1 MAQSDKDNLAD
12 ALARLADGDI
22 APSEQ
27 EPAAPGDEIAAP
39 SATKPLRAAA
49 PAEFDLPSPPP
60 PPMPAIPQ
68 RAHFESAAD
77 AVEQIVDGDD
87 DETSMPAPDADV
99 FAPRHHA
106 ARRAAVYQTLEFR
119 RTLIPILLTC
129 GALLIAFASARHLVG
144 PDSPLADLPP
154 WMAPVLILSGTV
166 LLALAGLNMLSVKS
180 RMAEHELRVDKLR
193 RRLL

>member
-1 MAQSDKDNLAD
+1 MAESDKDNLAD
-12 ALARLADGDI
+12 ALARLADGDV

-27 EPAAPGDEIAAP
+27 EPVAPADETAHSSPI
-39 SATKPLRAAA
+39 KPHRAAA
-49 PAEFDLPSPPP
+49 PVEFDP

-68 RAHFESAAD
+68 RTQFVTAAE

-87 DETSMPAPDADV
+87 DESSMPAPEADV
-99 FAPRHHA
+99 FVPRHHA

-119 RTLIPILLTC
+119 RTLIPVLLTC

-154 WMAPVLILSGTV
+154 WLAPVLILSGTV

>member
-12 ALARLADGDI
+12 ALARMAEGDV

-27 EPAAPGDEIAAP
+27 EPGAADEIAAP
-39 SATKPLRAAA
+39 SATKPQRAAA
-49 PAEFDLPSPPP
+49 PAEFDPPP

-68 RAHFESAAD
+68 RAQHVTAAD
-77 AVEQIVDGDD
+77 AIEQVVDDED

-154 WMAPVLILSGTV
+154 WMAPGSDFERNRVIGPGR
-166 LLALAGLNMLSVKS
+166 AEYAECEEPNGRARAS
-180 RMAEHELRVDKLR
+180 R
-193 RRLL
+193 

>member
-12 ALARLADGDI
+12 ALARLADGDV

-27 EPAAPGDEIAAP
+27 EPAAPADEMAH
-39 SATKPLRAAA
+39 SSTTKPQRAAA
-49 PAEFDLPSPPP
+49 PAEFDP

-68 RAHFESAAD
+68 RTQFVTPAE

-87 DETSMPAPDADV
+87 DESSMPAPEADV
-99 FAPRHHA
+99 FVPRHHA

-119 RTLIPILLTC
+119 RTLIPVLLTC

-154 WMAPVLILSGTV
+154 WLAPVLILSGTV